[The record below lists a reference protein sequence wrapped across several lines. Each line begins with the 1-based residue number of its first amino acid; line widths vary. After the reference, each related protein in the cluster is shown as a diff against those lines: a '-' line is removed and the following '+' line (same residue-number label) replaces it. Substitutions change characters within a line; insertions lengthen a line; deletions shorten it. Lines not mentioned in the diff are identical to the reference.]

1 MESNLS
7 STKPNFIQGI
17 FDYVKIATINE
28 QSKAYL
34 HQFCTCHYRLMY
46 TTAHHLYSLKL
57 GLARVQYGFS
67 KYSITHCIG
76 HAGS

>member
-7 STKPNFIQGI
+7 STKPNFILGI
-17 FDYVKIATINE
+17 FNYVEIAIIRE
-28 QSKAYL
+28 QNKSYL
-34 HQFCTCHYRLMY
+34 HQFCTWHYRLMY
-46 TTAHHLYSLKL
+46 TTAHHLYSLTL
-57 GLARVQYGFS
+57 GPVRVQYGFS